1 MSIEI
6 YCQYSRLNKNVNCF
20 ILQHICNEEKMAEW
34 LSFDKF
40 EATIM
45 EALESLNDLVDESDP
60 DVNIPNIVHAF
71 QTAERI
77 RAIHPHHDWFHL
89 VGLIH
94 DLGKV
99 SKQYLNVHLNY

>member
-1 MSIEI
+1 
-6 YCQYSRLNKNVNCF
+6 
-20 ILQHICNEEKMAEW
+20 MAEW

-40 EATIM
+40 EMTIM
-45 EALESLNDLVDESDP
+45 EALESLNNLVDESDP

-77 RAIHPHHDWFHL
+77 RSVHPNHDWFHL

-99 SKQYLNVHLNY
+99 SKHILNKITFI

>member
-1 MSIEI
+1 
-6 YCQYSRLNKNVNCF
+6 
-20 ILQHICNEEKMAEW
+20 MAEW

-40 EATIM
+40 EMTIM

-60 DVNIPNIVHAF
+60 DVNIPNIVHAY

-77 RAIHPHHDWFHL
+77 RAIHPEIDWFHL
-89 VGLIH
+89 VGLVH

-99 SKQYLNVHLNY
+99 SNF